1 MPDRNIKD
9 VADAF
14 LAAWNTQDVE
24 RVSACYTE
32 DLVYRD
38 PNTKGEIRDRPS
50 FKRYLKKLLGSW
62 GATYTTRDAFPIKD
76 MNGYALL
83 WRAVIRRPD
92 GKGEIEIEGMD
103 LVVME
108 GDLISR
114 NEVYFDRAL
123 LAPLMGQ

>member
-1 MPDRNIKD
+1 MKD

-14 LAAWNTQDVE
+14 LAAWNSQDVE

-32 DLVYRD
+32 NLVYRD
-38 PNTKGEIRDRPS
+38 PNTKGDIRDRSS
-50 FKRYLKKLLGSW
+50 FKRYLKKLLGAW
-62 GATYTTRDAFPIKD
+62 DMTYTTREASALKEMD
-76 MNGYALL
+76 GYALL

-92 GKGEIEIEGMD
+92 EKGEVEIEGMD

-123 LAPLMGQ
+123 LPPLMAQ